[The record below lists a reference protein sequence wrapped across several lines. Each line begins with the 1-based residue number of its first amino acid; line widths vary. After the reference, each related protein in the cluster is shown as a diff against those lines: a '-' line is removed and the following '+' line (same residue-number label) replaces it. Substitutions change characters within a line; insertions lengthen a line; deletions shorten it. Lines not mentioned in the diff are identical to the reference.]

1 MREKNVQKRVQMFG
15 WLLAALCMM
24 SVCLL
29 GRPFVVEAG
38 TMVGALNVHQT
49 DAGSNNF
56 KVEWDKDVNAAGY
69 EIQYS
74 MDGRNWSSGIYT
86 EGLYKWIYNVN
97 SGRSYY
103 VRVRSYDKEYLIYG
117 VGGWEKPA
125 EDASYSEWSSPIE
138 AVTMPQSVSKDKIKQ
153 TAGTS
158 STITV
163 SWEGAEGATEY
174 EVMYQM
180 GESWFSAGRTKGTSY
195 KITKLDADTRY
206 AVSIRAIRK
215 ANTGYEEGEYDTYG
229 HYCYTTSPKIQGCT
243 LVKWD
248 TPKNRIYLKWDR
260 ASTNNS
266 GYQVYVTNLSG
277 KKVKNFKTTD
287 TETSFKLTSVKNQG
301 FIYKVRAYMDVDGTT
316 IYGTWSSQKIVVA
329 QPKVTLK
336 KSGKKTINVS
346 WQKIK
351 GATNYTVYRSTSPS
365 TGFKKIKTLKGTK
378 LTNKGLNPNKTYYY
392 YVVANGVKVNKKTYK
407 STTAENREI
416 AYISYN
422 GKTAYQ
428 YQ

>member
-1 MREKNVQKRVQMFG
+1 MEKKKIQKCAQMFG
-15 WLLAALCMM
+15 WLLAALWMM

-29 GRPFVVEAG
+29 GRPLVVEAG

-49 DAGSNNF
+49 DAGSNSF

-69 EIQYS
+69 EFQYS
-74 MDGRNWSSGIYT
+74 MDGSNWSSGIYT
-86 EGLYKWIYNVN
+86 EDLYQWISNVN

-125 EDASYSEWSSPIE
+125 EDASYSAWSNPIE
-138 AVTMPQSVSKDKIKQ
+138 VVTMPQSVSEDRVKQ

-163 SWEGAEGATEY
+163 SWEAAEGATAY
-174 EVMYQM
+174 EVMYNM
-180 GESWFSAGRTKGTSY
+180 GESWFSAGRTTGTSY

-215 ANTGYEEGEYDTYG
+215 ASTGYEKGEYNTFG
-229 HYCYTTSPKIQGCT
+229 HYCYTTAPKIKGCT

-248 TPKNRIYLKWDR
+248 ALKNRIHLKWDR
-260 ASTNNS
+260 ASLNNS
-266 GYQVYVTNLSG
+266 GYQIYITNFSG

-287 TETSFKLTSVKNQG
+287 TETDFKLASVKNQG
-301 FIYKVRAYMDVDGTT
+301 FLYKVRAYIDVDGTT
-316 IYGTWSSQKIVVA
+316 IYGAWSNQKVVVA

-336 KSGKKTINVS
+336 KSGTKTINVS

-351 GATNYTVYRSTSPS
+351 GATSYTVYRSTSAS
-365 TGFKKIKTLKGTK
+365 TGFKKIKTVKGSK

-407 STTAENREI
+407 STAAENREI
-416 AYISYN
+416 AYVSYY
-422 GKTAYQ
+422 GKTAYL
-428 YQ
+428 YE